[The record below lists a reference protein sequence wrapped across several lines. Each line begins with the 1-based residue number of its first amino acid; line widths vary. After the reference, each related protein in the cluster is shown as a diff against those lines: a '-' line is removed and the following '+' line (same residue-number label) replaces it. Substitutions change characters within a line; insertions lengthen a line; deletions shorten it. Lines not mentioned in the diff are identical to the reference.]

1 MDVKYLK
8 NKQVMFLVCKAKKEK
23 WNYQIVCIDFR
34 GIGIVRR
41 IRSSI
46 LSKGCVNPIRSP
58 DLVPRQGQVSHYFA
72 LFSGNSKY
80 TY

>member
-8 NKQVMFLVCKAKKEK
+8 SKQVMFLVCKAKKEN
-23 WNYQIVCIDFR
+23 WNYQIFWIDFR

-46 LSKGCVNPIRSP
+46 LSKGRVNPIRFH
-58 DLVPRQGQVSHYFA
+58 VSLYLIQLSCNFKFVQ
-72 LFSGNSKY
+72 LQLM
-80 TY
+80 

>member
-8 NKQVMFLVCKAKKEK
+8 SKQVMFLVCKAKKEK

-46 LSKGCVNPIRSP
+46 LSKGCVNPI
-58 DLVPRQGQVSHYFA
+58 
-72 LFSGNSKY
+72 
-80 TY
+80 